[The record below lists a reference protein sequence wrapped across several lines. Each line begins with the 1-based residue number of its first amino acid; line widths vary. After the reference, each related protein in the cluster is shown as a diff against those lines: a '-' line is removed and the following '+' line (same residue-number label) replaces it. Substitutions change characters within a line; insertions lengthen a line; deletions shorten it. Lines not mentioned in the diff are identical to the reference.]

1 MLKEAVTMPRINRVR
16 IHNIHFEAGGQ
27 PRIYHD
33 TVFEPYG
40 DNTLLLLGNG
50 GGKTLLL
57 HLIAQVIEPNVPLQ
71 GRRIKRL
78 VEKVKFTGHVLVEW
92 LLDGAAPDFL
102 LTGFCFADY
111 TGGGNQGMDYFTY
124 LHRYNAENGHD
135 LLSLAL
141 TDAKN
146 RTLNFTQLRES
157 LRESPVK
164 VYASYRRQD
173 YQEQLKSFRIDPRE
187 WRYILRINDSEGGI
201 ENFFEG
207 CSKTRTLLDKLLIP
221 MIDEV
226 LERREESDPLRE
238 AFRGTA
244 REVMDLPQLKVKS
257 EALEALSRRL
267 PALEGDLGRVAEARQ
282 QYDRLLQRRG
292 VWLQTV
298 TQGLPRLEGQREEL
312 LQQGE
317 QNRRESEYA
326 GMVLEALG
334 VEEKRRVWALL
345 AEKLAAEEKLAAA
358 ARQRAEAAWKR
369 DSLYRAFEYWCSILR
384 DEETLAGL
392 AQELQLREQ
401 GETAFKEELD
411 RLREAT
417 APLLQRAIAGA
428 ARREAELRRRLEE
441 QRRGQEELA
450 GRRGQAESALEGIDR
465 ELLRL
470 QTLQERF
477 HGEQREFSK
486 KMAALN
492 IAFDAAEPRPE
503 LSRIEQELAGAGEE
517 RTQVKKALEQAATS
531 LEELSEDRSK
541 LESAAEHLA
550 GERQQLQERRR
561 QWQEQGLALQGEL
574 KVLGCPHHPGEESAA
589 ALVWLNLKEEQLAE
603 ERSELLQGRRRWQEQ
618 EQLWGEGRAPRP
630 HGEIDLVVGELNRQ
644 AVTARPVV
652 ELLESYS
659 GAERQRMLR
668 ERPWLPYALVVE
680 PAQLEGLKQRRL
692 QLSAELSVPVPL
704 IARTDFHEEVAPA
717 ELYFL
722 SHRGLERFHSR
733 EKAEQYRRKIARE
746 LEAAAERLRLL
757 QEQGQGARDLR
768 GRLEGFRREF
778 ADRGE
783 AEWAERLRLAGEEH
797 SRRLAELEQLRRRI
811 EGAREKRAAHKRS
824 LERLWE
830 LSGVL
835 HRVRDLAQD
844 YCRLHAENEKQSREE
859 ARLRLRRLEQ
869 EQRLGELQQALAE
882 QEEGIGK
889 SEEELKS
896 VRHEHERYGEARDV
910 YFPGSDRETGAD
922 GSHLDGGQR
931 QQLDGLLTEL
941 KAKLEALDVR
951 DRGYQDLRERMEGA
965 RERIAGW
972 QEDIRR
978 LGLEPDTLRESY
990 RPVEKSEAEQ
1000 ARREAE
1006 QERRLAEEAGRQL
1019 QEREKETSA
1028 ASSVYEDR
1036 RAQLRERCPHLDP
1049 PDLTGADL
1057 VLEKERRQSMRRE
1070 LAAATKRLDE
1080 EIALTDDRLNDYRQ
1094 AAGILGQMEVALSE
1108 AVSPLS
1114 PEEERAQLLGRA
1126 CEVVGRSR
1134 SEEKEAAAR
1143 LEEAKQQ
1150 AVAQLQ
1156 LCRDELQKLHGEELK
1171 QFFKMMEEQTAAP
1184 SWEQRVAELQ
1194 LHLGQ
1199 VEEAI
1204 DQFRV
1209 QVEQRLEALE
1219 TRVAEMVRR
1228 TWRHV
1233 DGVLE
1238 QVRELQR
1245 RSQVPLRGERH
1256 PLFRITFTRPD
1267 ETEGANRLRKYLE
1280 EIIAE
1285 AVRMQKQ
1292 GCDDAAIDDF
1302 LKGAIETARLL
1313 DQVVPLDSIE
1323 IRLLKPRDNSSYE
1336 SGQYDRWD
1344 DLQEWSQGQ
1353 RFAGRFA
1360 LFIVLLSYIRHCRSG
1375 GLVTAAV
1382 VLADNPFGQASSS
1395 HILEIVDAVTRQQ
1408 NVQLFSCT
1416 ALRNTEIM
1424 REFPVIYS
1432 LVPVPTMSGKE
1443 RMLPEQKRQGERL
1456 SYLEQAHAR
1465 VPRADSDVRGQLGL
1479 F

>member
-1 MLKEAVTMPRINRVR
+1 MPRINRVR

-78 VEKVKFTGHVLVEW
+78 VEKEKFTGHVLVEW
-92 LLDGAAPDFL
+92 LLDGAKPDFL

-124 LHRYNAENGHD
+124 LHRYDAENSCD
-135 LLSLAL
+135 LLSLPLA
-141 TDAKN
+141 DAAN

-173 YQEQLKSFRIDPRE
+173 YQDQLKSYRIDPQE
-187 WRYILRINDSEGGI
+187 WRFILRINDSEGGI
-201 ENFFEG
+201 EKFFEG

-267 PALEGDLGRVAEARQ
+267 PALDGYLDRVAEARRR
-282 QYDRLLQRRG
+282 YNKLLQRRG
-292 VWLQTV
+292 IWLQTV
-298 TQGLPRLEGQREEL
+298 TQGLSRLKGRREEL
-312 LQQGE
+312 SRQCE
-317 QNRRESEYA
+317 QNKRESEYA

-334 VEEKRRVWALL
+334 VEEKRREWVQS
-345 AEKLAAEEKLAAA
+345 AEKLAAEEKLAAV
-358 ARQRAEAAWKR
+358 ARQREEAAQKR
-369 DSLYRAFEYWCSILR
+369 DSLYRAFEYWGSILR
-384 DEETLAGL
+384 DEKTQARLV
-392 AQELQLREQ
+392 QELQLHEQ
-401 GETAFKEELD
+401 GEAVFGEELD
-411 RLREAT
+411 RLRKET
-417 APLLQRAIAGA
+417 APLLWRAVARS
-428 ARREAELRRRLEE
+428 ARRKKKLRRQLE
-441 QRRGQEELA
+441 QRYK
-450 GRRGQAESALEGIDR
+450 GREGLLEKKGQAESTLEGIDR
-465 ELLRL
+465 ELFRL

-477 HGEQREFSK
+477 HREQREFSK
-486 KMAALN
+486 KMAALK
-492 IAFDAAEPRPE
+492 IAFDAGEPRRE
-503 LSRIEQELAGAGEE
+503 LRRMKQELAGAVE
-517 RTQVKKALEQAATS
+517 EQAQVQKS
-531 LEELSEDRSK
+531 LRQAAISLDKLGEHRSK

-550 GERQQLQERRR
+550 GVMQQLQERYR
-561 QWQEQGLALQGEL
+561 QWQEQGLALQGAL
-574 KVLGCPHHPGEESAA
+574 KVMGCPHHPAEESTA
-589 ALVWLNLKEEQLAE
+589 ALVWLNLKEEQLAD
-603 ERSELLQGRRRWQEQ
+603 ERSGFLQEQRRWQEQ

-630 HGEIDLVVGELNRQ
+630 HGEIDLVVEELNRQ

-680 PAQLEGLKQRRL
+680 PAQLEGLRQRRL

-704 IARTDFHEEVAPA
+704 IARTDFHEETAPTG
-717 ELYFL
+717 LYFL
-722 SHRGLERFHSR
+722 SHRGLERFYSK
-733 EKAEQYRRKIARE
+733 EKVEQYRRKISRE
-746 LEAAAERLRLL
+746 LEAVAGKLQLL
-757 QEQGQGARDLR
+757 LEQGQRARDLR

-778 ADRGE
+778 SDHGE
-783 AEWAERLRLAGEEH
+783 AEWVERLRLAEEER
-797 SRRLAELEQLRRRI
+797 SRGLAEQEQLRQRI
-811 EGAREKRAAHKRS
+811 EETREKRDSHSRS
-824 LERLWE
+824 LERLQE
-830 LSGVL
+830 LSRQL
-835 HRVRDLAQD
+835 HRVCDLAQD
-844 YCRLHAENEKQSREE
+844 YCRVHAENEKQSKEGV
-859 ARLRLRRLEQ
+859 RLGLRRKEQ
-869 EQRLGELQQALAE
+869 ALRLGELQQALAE
-882 QEEGIGK
+882 QDESIEK
-889 SEEELKS
+889 SEEELKG
-896 VRHEHERYGEARDV
+896 VQHEHERYEEVRAA
-910 YFPGSDRETGAD
+910 YFQGTDQATEDD
-922 GSHLDGGQR
+922 GFHPDGGR
-931 QQLDGLLTEL
+931 KQQLDQLLTEL
-941 KAKLEALDVR
+941 KAKMEALDSR
-951 DRGYQDLRERMEGA
+951 DRDYRDLRERMEGA
-965 RERIAGW
+965 RERIAERK
-972 QEDIRR
+972 EDIRR
-978 LGLEPDTLRESY
+978 LGHEPDAIRESF
-990 RPVEKSEAEQ
+990 RPVEKKEVDQ

-1006 QERRLAEEAGRQL
+1006 QERLLAKEAVRKL
-1019 QEREKETSA
+1019 QNRENETSVA
-1028 ASSVYEDR
+1028 KSVYEDR
-1036 RAQLRERCPHLDP
+1036 CAQLKERRPHLDP
-1049 PDLTGADL
+1049 PDLTRADL

-1070 LAAATKRLDE
+1070 LAVAIERLDE
-1080 EIALTDDRLNDYRQ
+1080 ETALTDDRLNDYRQ
-1094 AAGILGQMEVALSE
+1094 AADILGQMEVAVSE
-1108 AVSPLS
+1108 AISPLS

-1134 SEEKEAAAR
+1134 SEQKEVTAR

-1171 QFFKMMEEQTAAP
+1171 QFFKMMEEQTTVP

-1194 LHLGQ
+1194 VHLRQ

-1204 DQFRV
+1204 DQFRA
-1209 QVEQRLEALE
+1209 QVEQRLKVLE
-1219 TRVAEMVRR
+1219 TRVAEMARR

-1256 PLFRITFTRPD
+1256 PLFKISLMRPD
-1267 ETEGANRLRKYLE
+1267 ETEGANRLRRYLE
-1280 EIIAE
+1280 EVIAE

-1313 DQVVPLDSIE
+1313 DQVVPLDAIE
-1323 IRLLKPRDNSSYE
+1323 IRLLKPRDNSTYQ

-1443 RMLPEQKRQGERL
+1443 RMLPEQKRQSDRL
-1456 SYLEQAHAR
+1456 HYLEQAHAR
-1465 VPRADSDVRGQLGL
+1465 VSRAVSDEPGQLKL